1 MDVEEALE
9 FADSLVFGIT
19 GKHLDSLQ
27 KAILHGAWNNQKYRE
42 IAQRHHR
49 SEKYVKEVGSELWRL
64 LSLAL
69 GDGELCKANFRA
81 TVERHSN
88 KISYFEKGIV
98 NINNSVNIC
107 RDTSHSPKVPDSETA
122 DERSHRQDAFATNE
136 PTGTA
141 KPEVRQDL
149 GDAPDISRFYGNTGF
164 LTELEKWI
172 VRERCRLVALL
183 GMSGIGKTA
192 LAVRLVKQIQD
203 DFECVIWRS
212 LRSSPPLEAI
222 QTNLIQFLSNRQ
234 ETELPATADERLSL
248 LVEYL
253 RKYRCLVVLDDVHMV
268 HSSEQLAGY
277 YQPGYE
283 DYDSLFR
290 RVGELYHN
298 SCLVLLS
305 CEKPREIAALEGENR
320 PVRSLQLDGLG
331 AAAREI
337 LKEKGLVEEE
347 KWDCLIDCYR
357 GNPLWLTLVA
367 TLIKDLFSGRVSEFL
382 KYDSLFLGEDLQ
394 SVLRPTF
401 NRLSES
407 EKKVMSALASQA
419 KPVSI
424 SELLEHIHLSP
435 PDLFNAVQSLNR
447 RFLIEKKEQ
456 GSETL
461 FTLQPVVKQYVKTQY
476 GL

>member
-1 MDVEEALE
+1 
-9 FADSLVFGIT
+9 
-19 GKHLDSLQ
+19 
-27 KAILHGAWNNQKYRE
+27 
-42 IAQRHHR
+42 
-49 SEKYVKEVGSELWRL
+49 
-64 LSLAL
+64 
-69 GDGELCKANFRA
+69 
-81 TVERHSN
+81 
-88 KISYFEKGIV
+88 
-98 NINNSVNIC
+98 
-107 RDTSHSPKVPDSETA
+107 
-122 DERSHRQDAFATNE
+122 
-136 PTGTA
+136 
-141 KPEVRQDL
+141 VRQDL
-149 GDAPDISRFYGNTGF
+149 GDAPDISRFYGRTGF

-172 VRERCRLVALL
+172 VRDRCRLVALL
-183 GMSGIGKTA
+183 GISGIGKTA

-222 QTNLIQFLSNRQ
+222 QKNLIQFLSNRQ
-234 ETELPATADERLSL
+234 GTELPASADDQLSL

-283 DYDSLFR
+283 NYDSLFR
-290 RVGELYHN
+290 RAAELYHN

-305 CEKPREIAALEGENR
+305 CEKPREIAALEGEHR

-347 KWDCLIDCYR
+347 KWDCLIDLYR
-357 GNPLWLTLVA
+357 GNPLWLNLVA

-407 EKKVMSALASQA
+407 ERKVMSALASQA

-424 SELLEHIHLSP
+424 SELLEPLIA
-435 PDLFNAVQSLNR
+435 PDLFSAVQSLNR
-447 RFLIEKKEQ
+447 RFLIEKQEQ

-461 FTLQPVVKQYVKTQY
+461 FTLMPVVRQYCSSHL
-476 GL
+476 G

>member
-1 MDVEEALE
+1 MDVEEALK
-9 FADSLVFGIT
+9 FADRLVFGLT

-27 KAILHGAWNNQKYRE
+27 KAILQGAWNNQKYRE

-64 LSLAL
+64 LSVAL
-69 GDGELCKANFRA
+69 GDGELCKANIRSA
-81 TVERHSN
+81 LERCSN
-88 KISYFEKGIV
+88 ISYLGKGIV

-107 RDTSHSPKVPDSETA
+107 RNTSHPPKVPHPEPA

-136 PTGTA
+136 PIGTA

-183 GMSGIGKTA
+183 GISGIGKTA

-212 LRSSPPLEAI
+212 LRSSPPLETI
-222 QTNLIQFLSNRQ
+222 QTTLIQFLSNRQ
-234 ETELPATADERLSL
+234 ETELPASADERLSQL
-248 LVEYL
+248 LEYL

-268 HSSEQLAGY
+268 HSSGQLAGY

-298 SCLVLLS
+298 SCLLLIS

-320 PVRSLQLDGLG
+320 PVRSLQLNGLG

-357 GNPLWLTLVA
+357 GNPLWLTLAA

-382 KYDSLFLGEDLQ
+382 KYDTLFLGEDLQ

-419 KPVSI
+419 KQVSI
-424 SELLEHIHLSP
+424 SELLEPLIA
-435 PDLFNAVQSLNR
+435 PDLFSAVQSLNR
-447 RFLIEKKEQ
+447 RFLIEKQEQ
-456 GSETL
+456 GRETL
-461 FTLQPVVKQYVKTQY
+461 FTLQPVVRQYVKTQY